1 MTSDDTVG
9 CGQTSWEPYFALS
22 HETMR
27 NCPASSASARGA
39 LPSWA
44 NWTRQGILSSHSLP
58 SPPLSAVGS
67 RRRPE
72 VVFS

>member
-27 NCPASSASARGA
+27 NCPASSASARRGGTA
-39 LPSWA
+39 FLGELDATRDFVLPF
-44 NWTRQGILSSHSLP
+44 
-58 SPPLSAVGS
+58 PPLPTALSCGF
-67 RRRPE
+67 PE
-72 VVFS
+72 EA